1 MCEHVSGSR
10 APSRACI
17 TCIHTRGWIDRSIH
31 PRNPTT
37 PQTPKIPTTDLGVHA
52 RLALAHALL
61 ERLGHILGLGPCRV
75 SQREAGWCWVVGL
88 LRQSST
94 PSQSSPHRHPHT
106 RRRSS
111 IGRPPLHG
119 GWLFD
124 QVWARHHATG
134 SSPQT
139 QSHVDQSSHP
149 PPYTPPLIIP
159 GVCPRLT
166 LLRRHLSNEGLT
178 SVRCGVCVASRRVSV
193 GRSIHSR
200 KAVGQAGIQ

>member
-1 MCEHVSGSR
+1 MH
-10 APSRACI
+10 
-17 TCIHTRGWIDRSIH
+17 THTRMDRSI
-31 PRNPTT
+31 NPPAQPHT

-75 SQREAGWCWVVGL
+75 SQREAGWCWVVGQ

-94 PSQSSPHRHPHT
+94 SSQSSPHRHPHP

-111 IGRPPLHG
+111 IGRPPPHG

-139 QSHVDQSSHP
+139 QSCRSIIP
-149 PPYTPPLIIP
+149 PTPLRAPPHIP

-166 LLRRHLSNEGLT
+166 LLRRHLFNEGLT
-178 SVRCGVCVASRRVSV
+178 SVRCGVYVASRRVSV